1 MARPKNKENDILTAA
16 VEVFM
21 EKGFSETSIQDIA
34 NHAGIGKGTVY
45 DYFKSKD
52 ELFVQAIKYDAS
64 KIFVQVVEK
73 IPQKIP
79 QNELFLNKL
88 MNFIELMQDAFLQ
101 NFRRIE
107 YFMTRNI
114 SSLNPQAQLDFKNN
128 MFELKYQ
135 VTILISN
142 MLKQGIEEGEIQD
155 IDIEF
160 AADMIHG
167 MILFTCERACFKNHS
182 KEQRKEENE
191 KLINIIMMGIG
202 TK

>member
-21 EKGFSETSIQDIA
+21 KKGFSETSIQDIA
-34 NHAGIGKGTVY
+34 NYAGIGKGTVY

-64 KIFVQVVEK
+64 KILVQVVEK
-73 IPQKIP
+73 IPK
-79 QNELFLNKL
+79 NELFLNKL
-88 MNFIELMQDAFLQ
+88 MNLIELMQDTFLQ
-101 NFRRIE
+101 NFRRME

-128 MFELKYQ
+128 MFKLKYE

-142 MLKQGIEEGEIQD
+142 ILKQGIKEGKIQD

-167 MILFTCERACFKNHS
+167 MIVFTCERACFKNHS
-182 KEQRKEENE
+182 MEQRKEENE
-191 KLINIIMMGIG
+191 KLISIIMMGIG
-202 TK
+202 TR